1 MRNPILSVKMY
12 SLLLLF
18 FFTSMQ
24 GGQINKAYAKKESV
38 MLKAILGSCNVIK
51 SKDDSIHISVRYS
64 FDDHEY
70 QAVFSEFQDSL
81 FLEEEFPEKS
91 PIGSSSW
98 TIAVPKATR
107 LYLSSATGN
116 ISAEGVQSEIKAETG
131 TGTIDVN
138 KSTGT
143 FDFGTGTGNVQG
155 TDIMVLGNSRFTS
168 GTGNVSVA
176 LSSSPDKDISV
187 NSGTGSAVLN
197 YQGNPLKGFFEFGAI
212 QNKGRI
218 VSPVKFE
225 TEDII
230 PNGNLYN
237 EIKYFRIDGKDE
249 PRITIRTGTGLAK
262 LIK

>member
-1 MRNPILSVKMY
+1 MKSPFLLVAIS
-12 SLLLLF
+12 SLLFLSLF
-18 FFTSMQ
+18 TPLQ
-24 GGQINKAYAKKESV
+24 GGQIHKTYAKKESV
-38 MLKAILGSCNVIK
+38 TLKAILGSCNVFK
-51 SKDDSIHISVRYS
+51 SKDDSIHIEVLYS
-64 FDDHEY
+64 FSDDEY
-70 QAVFSEFQDSL
+70 HAVFSEAQDSL
-81 FLEEEFPEKS
+81 FLEEEFPKKS
-91 PIGSSSW
+91 PIGTSHW
-98 TIAVPKATR
+98 IIAVPENTR
-107 LYLSSATGN
+107 LYVSSATGN
-116 ISAEGVQSEIKAETG
+116 ISAEGVQSEMKAETG
-131 TGTIDVN
+131 TGTIDIN

-143 FDFGTGTGNVQG
+143 FDLGTGTGNVQG
-155 TDIMVLGNSRFTS
+155 TDIMVLGSSRFTS

-176 LSSSPDKDISV
+176 LSSSPDKDILV

-197 YQGNPLKGFFEFGAI
+197 YQENPLKGFFEFGAI

-237 EIKYFRIDGKDE
+237 EIKSFRIDGKDE